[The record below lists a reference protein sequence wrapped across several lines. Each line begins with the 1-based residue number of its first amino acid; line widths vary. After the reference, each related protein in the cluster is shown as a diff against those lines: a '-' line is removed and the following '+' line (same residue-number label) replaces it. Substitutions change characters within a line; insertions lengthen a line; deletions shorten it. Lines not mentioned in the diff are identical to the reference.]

1 MNLIPFQNHGES
13 NTVSDLEVVSQL
25 NMIRD
30 KILAKAD
37 SQLHN
42 HLMQLDIPLPLFG
55 MYVVLFLFS
64 FLPVIIASN
73 FRNLKQFFY
82 NYYGF
87 FPFTDDGFG
96 CCLAV
101 NFNYSIS

>member
-1 MNLIPFQNHGES
+1 M
-13 NTVSDLEVVSQL
+13 SDLEVVSQL

-55 MYVVLFLFS
+55 MYVNLFLS
-64 FLPVIIASN
+64 HEIYLFLPVVICFKFS
-73 FRNLKQFFY
+73 
-82 NYYGF
+82 
-87 FPFTDDGFG
+87 
-96 CCLAV
+96 
-101 NFNYSIS
+101 